1 MALSLNCSSQEVCQ
15 VSFHHPWQMGH
26 LGHAFCHLWAQPL
39 KTIQNI
45 NYSFYSFGF
54 LSQPWCLMSHA
65 IASHYFCVCA
75 YLYHFSRMVKL
86 KLRFLL
92 DPSLAWYFPQISQ
105 CSGGNYFVLGLKILK
120 STPTAAARSQ
130 IPQNSPPVK
139 ILLLQSGPIPRF
151 TKNTFSCSF
160 RAV

>member
-45 NYSFYSFGF
+45 NYSFYSLGF

-75 YLYHFSRMVKL
+75 YLYHFSRMIKLQLNVFYLILPWHGISHRFLKCLGAIILFRLFQSL
-86 KLRFLL
+86 KLN
-92 DPSLAWYFPQISQ
+92 SA
-105 CSGGNYFVLGLKILK
+105 
-120 STPTAAARSQ
+120 AAARS
-130 IPQNSPPVK
+130 
-139 ILLLQSGPIPRF
+139 PRINLF
-151 TKNTFSCSF
+151 TTSE
-160 RAV
+160 